1 MATLTGSDAACHRG
15 GGEVVLSAQASRRGS
30 TLEMYDGTAGRAH
43 AQPVTAVHATG
54 ARPQPDVGQGA
65 DTPAWPVTSASMA
78 SQPPKPAWPPRS
90 VPSGATT
97 AMLGKLMPLSRPS
110 QAGSIA

>member
-1 MATLTGSDAACHRG
+1 MATLTGSDTACQRDVG
-15 GGEVVLSAQASRRGS
+15 DVVLSAQASRRGS

-43 AQPVTAVHATG
+43 AEAVTATNATG
-54 ARPQPDVGQGA
+54 ARPPRHLRYGT
-65 DTPAWPVTSASMA
+65 DTPAWPVTSASMP
-78 SQPPKPAWPPRS
+78 SQPPKPAWPPSS

-110 QAGSIA
+110 HAGSIA

>member
-15 GGEVVLSAQASRRGS
+15 GGDVVLSAQASRRGS

-43 AQPVTAVHATG
+43 AESVTAANATG
-54 ARPQPDVGQGA
+54 ARPQPGVDQGI
-65 DTPAWPVTSASMA
+65 DTPAWPVTSASMP
-78 SQPPKPAWPPRS
+78 SQPPKPACPPSS

-110 QAGSIA
+110 QSGSMA